1 MTDGQTPHP
10 VTCRIELLRYARVS
24 STSGSVGVAN
34 FHGIRDASDA
44 AARPWAPPN
53 FLKYGELMP
62 QREDLEVQGGA

>member
-1 MTDGQTPHP
+1 MGNL
-10 VTCRIELLRYARVS
+10 VV
-24 STSGSVGVAN
+24 VG
-34 FHGIRDASDA
+34 GDA